1 MKSWEGGSM
10 TRGDE
15 AISKSRLLS
24 SDKGTDRSIIISTFQ
39 QKLFFFIS
47 FRLMGQGPMSRR
59 EKEWGTFSF
68 PVARAFDSSGL
79 LRSVCVVCVLCLH
92 FENETMRKIA
102 VRHKKPICSAGSRPL
117 LLLEQKL
124 LCLSP
129 TGDRTRAPLSLS
141 TRSLLKKEE
150 KMKKKKEAAVCMTMY
165 T

>member
-1 MKSWEGGSM
+1 M

-59 EKEWGTFSF
+59 EKEWETFSF